1 MARTLRNLIAALAFV
16 VLMMAGFASP
26 SDARCLVDE
35 DPARCQV
42 VVERPLAAGTAFVSP
57 ASGAQS
63 GQSSTSIPG
72 LGSIGGLGPFQF
84 AILGLVLSSIC
95 ALVLV
100 GLARLRRPR
109 GLQAGTGER
118 AGDGAMGVSGQ
129 ALLSMTSGPMSDD
142 SHIPRWRRP
151 SVAAARFETDN
162 SNAVRAASAA
172 AVPPP
177 RPRLAFTESIDKRA
191 ERMLVRY
198 DNVPLLEQP
207 DEAFGR
213 ILEELQSGDEVEIIE
228 RDSLWAHVRAP
239 TGVAGWTPVMTV
251 TAMTDASF
259 LFDLAST
266 IVVEPEPPPEEESVP
281 LEVLLE
287 AIVAERRASQES
299 DNDAHP
305 ESNSGDAPVA
315 PAPGTAAMG
324 QAAGKKP
331 VAVKKGPAAGRKA
344 AVSSRQPPA
353 RRPRGDGS
361 SARQT

>member
-26 SDARCLVDE
+26 SVARCMGDE

-42 VVERPLAAGTAFVSP
+42 IVDSAAGSASVAPAGGTTAGQSP
-57 ASGAQS
+57 ASL
-63 GQSSTSIPG
+63 PG

-84 AILGLVLSSIC
+84 AVFGLILSSIC

-100 GLARLRRPR
+100 GLARLRRSR
-109 GLQAGTGER
+109 GLRTGTGHQAGDWALR
-118 AGDGAMGVSGQ
+118 PSGQ
-129 ALLSMTSGPMSDD
+129 ALLSLSSGLMSDD

-162 SNAVRAASAA
+162 SNAVRAAAAA

-259 LFDLAST
+259 LLDLAST
-266 IVVEPEPPPEEESVP
+266 VVVEAEAPPEEEAVP

-299 DNDAHP
+299 AQ
-305 ESNSGDAPVA
+305 ESANGAEPATNADEVPDGTPSSPTKVERGEAKKAPAAPRKPRTRRPKGDAPA
-315 PAPGTAAMG
+315 P
-324 QAAGKKP
+324 
-331 VAVKKGPAAGRKA
+331 RK
-344 AVSSRQPPA
+344 R
-353 RRPRGDGS
+353 
-361 SARQT
+361 

>member
-1 MARTLRNLIAALAFV
+1 

-26 SDARCLVDE
+26 SDARCLGDE

-42 VVERPLAAGTAFVSP
+42 IVEGAAGNAVVAPAGGTTAGQLPVSL
-57 ASGAQS
+57 
-63 GQSSTSIPG
+63 PG

-84 AILGLVLSSIC
+84 AFLGLIISSIC

-100 GLARLRRPR
+100 GLARLRRSP
-109 GLQAGTGER
+109 GLRTGAGQRAR
-118 AGDGAMGVSGQ
+118 AGGQGLSGHV
-129 ALLSMTSGPMSDD
+129 LLSLASGSVSDD

-162 SNAVRAASAA
+162 SNAVRAASAGT
-172 AVPPP
+172 VLPP
-177 RPRLAFTESIDKRA
+177 RPRLAFAEAIDKRA

-259 LFDLAST
+259 LLDLAT
-266 IVVEPEPPPEEESVP
+266 TVVEPEPPAEEEAVP
-281 LEVLLE
+281 LEALLE

-299 DNDAHP
+299 ANGAEPATNTDSEVADAKP
-305 ESNSGDAPVA
+305 PASKAVEGADAKKAPATPRKPRSRRPKGDAPA
-315 PAPGTAAMG
+315 P
-324 QAAGKKP
+324 
-331 VAVKKGPAAGRKA
+331 RK
-344 AVSSRQPPA
+344 R
-353 RRPRGDGS
+353 
-361 SARQT
+361 

>member
-1 MARTLRNLIAALAFV
+1 
-16 VLMMAGFASP
+16 MMAGFASP

-42 VVERPLAAGTAFVSP
+42 IVEGPLAAGTVVAPAGGTTAGQLP
-57 ASGAQS
+57 ASV
-63 GQSSTSIPG
+63 PG

-84 AILGLVLSSIC
+84 AFFGLIVSSIS

-100 GLARLRRPR
+100 GLARLRRWR
-109 GLQAGTGER
+109 GFRAGDSER
-118 AGDGAMGVSGQ
+118 AGAGGQGLSGHVLLSLASGQ
-129 ALLSMTSGPMSDD
+129 MSDD

-177 RPRLAFTESIDKRA
+177 RPRLAFAESIDKRA

-213 ILEELQSGDEVEIIE
+213 IVEELQSGDEVEVIE

-259 LFDLAST
+259 RLDLAT
-266 IVVEPEPPPEEESVP
+266 TVVEPEPPPEEEAVP
-281 LEVLLE
+281 LEALLE

-299 DNDAHP
+299 ANGAHP
-305 ESNSGDAPVA
+305 ESRNDDAPVG
-315 PAPGTAAMG
+315 PASETAAME

-331 VAVKKGPAAGRKA
+331 AAVKKPTAVKKGPAAGRKTA
-344 AVSSRQPPA
+344 TSSRQPPA

>member
-26 SDARCLVDE
+26 SDARCAVDV

-42 VVERPLAAGTAFVSP
+42 IVEGPLEAGTALVAPAGGTTAGQSP
-57 ASGAQS
+57 ASV
-63 GQSSTSIPG
+63 PG

-84 AILGLVLSSIC
+84 AFLGLILSSIC

-109 GLQAGTGER
+109 GLRTEAGQRAGTG
-118 AGDGAMGVSGQ
+118 GQ
-129 ALLSMTSGPMSDD
+129 ALSGHVLLSLASGPMSDD

-177 RPRLAFTESIDKRA
+177 RPRLAFAESIDKRA

-251 TAMTDASF
+251 TAMTDAGY
-259 LFDLAST
+259 LLDPAT
-266 IVVEPEPPPEEESVP
+266 TVVVEPEPPPEEESVP
-281 LEVLLE
+281 LEALLE

-299 DNDAHP
+299 AQ
-305 ESNSGDAPVA
+305 ESANGAEPATNADGTVPGGTPPGSGKIELAKA
-315 PAPGTAAMG
+315 
-324 QAAGKKP
+324 K
-331 VAVKKGPAAGRKA
+331 KA
-344 AVSSRQPPA
+344 AAAPRKPRSRQPKGDSPA
-353 RRPRGDGS
+353 PRK
-361 SARQT
+361 R

>member
-42 VVERPLAAGTAFVSP
+42 IVESAAGNAVVAPAGGTTAGQSP
-57 ASGAQS
+57 ASV
-63 GQSSTSIPG
+63 PG

-84 AILGLVLSSIC
+84 AFFGLIISSIC

-100 GLARLRRPR
+100 GLSRLRRSR
-109 GLQAGTGER
+109 GLR
-118 AGDGAMGVSGQ
+118 AGDGQLAGAGGQGLSGHVLLSLASGQ
-129 ALLSMTSGPMSDD
+129 MSDD

-172 AVPPP
+172 TVPPP
-177 RPRLAFTESIDKRA
+177 RPRLAFAESIDKQA

-213 ILEELQSGDEVEIIE
+213 ILEELQSGDEVEVIE

-251 TAMTDASF
+251 TAMTDTSF
-259 LFDLAST
+259 LLDLAT
-266 IVVEPEPPPEEESVP
+266 TAVVEPEPPPEEEAVP
-281 LEVLLE
+281 LEALLE

-299 DNDAHP
+299 ANGAEPETNTDEPVPDGTPPGSRKIKQGDAKKAVTAP
-305 ESNSGDAPVA
+305 RKPRARRPKGDAPA
-315 PAPGTAAMG
+315 P
-324 QAAGKKP
+324 
-331 VAVKKGPAAGRKA
+331 RK
-344 AVSSRQPPA
+344 R
-353 RRPRGDGS
+353 
-361 SARQT
+361 